1 MPYTRPA
8 GAFDGDAAR
17 ARTLL
22 GLRTSA
28 YRKEEREKQMADGG
42 KLIETLQDLAA
53 KYDKGQQRFTPP
65 ARKKNLRNVEFL
77 ASLILDGEAA
87 QPLCHPYGEYLW
99 TFPRGASEAMP
110 LSPYRLPP
118 SMVLSSQRPRQHSPG
133 MPPNHLPT
141 GCCNNN
147 SLRPCF
153 STCSLSGQKRYN
165 PEVDCGA
172 SFSFDPLD
180 ISRYCMHISLL
191 HDCFADFLLTSTD

>member
-8 GAFDGDAAR
+8 GAFDEDAAR

-77 ASLILDGEAA
+77 ASLILDGEGRSAA
-87 QPLCHPYGEYLW
+87 VPPIWRIPVDLPSGRKRGHATVALPAPSIDGSVQPEAAAAL
-99 TFPRGASEAMP
+99 PRYATEP
-110 LSPYRLPP
+110 
-118 SMVLSSQRPRQHSPG
+118 
-133 MPPNHLPT
+133 
-141 GCCNNN
+141 
-147 SLRPCF
+147 
-153 STCSLSGQKRYN
+153 
-165 PEVDCGA
+165 
-172 SFSFDPLD
+172 
-180 ISRYCMHISLL
+180 
-191 HDCFADFLLTSTD
+191 FADWLL